1 MIMRKTKHWL
11 VTAALLL
18 CSFLVSAHDFEVDGI
33 YYKIVSESD
42 LTVNVT
48 YKGSRFNEFSNTYSG
63 DIVIPSTVVYN
74 NNKYS
79 VVGIED
85 DTFLS
90 SHTLVSV
97 VISEGVRS
105 IKGAFSYCFS
115 VISVT
120 LPQSL
125 TELDDWAFY
134 DCSNLMSVN
143 IPNGL
148 TDIGMWAFGGCSS
161 LTSIIIP
168 ESTFWDNNGSQT
180 TTPTKSPHAN
190 IS

>member
-18 CSFLVSAHDFEVDGI
+18 CSILVSAHDFEVDGI

-48 YKGSRFNEFSNTYSG
+48 YRGSRFNEFSNTYIG

-105 IKGAFSYCFS
+105 IKGAFSSCF
-115 VISVT
+115 
-120 LPQSL
+120 
-125 TELDDWAFY
+125 
-134 DCSNLMSVN
+134 
-143 IPNGL
+143 
-148 TDIGMWAFGGCSS
+148 
-161 LTSIIIP
+161 
-168 ESTFWDNNGSQT
+168 
-180 TTPTKSPHAN
+180 
-190 IS
+190 